1 MLKKNYVNVRKTLM
15 QKKKKINLKLFSMVI
30 LNNRLE
36 KSCMCDGGLRLNC
49 RAVSCGSEPESTLST
64 EAFRARPK

>member
-1 MLKKNYVNVRKTLM
+1 MQKK
-15 QKKKKINLKLFSMVI
+15 KKKKINLKLFSMVI

-64 EAFRARPK
+64 EAFRAKPK